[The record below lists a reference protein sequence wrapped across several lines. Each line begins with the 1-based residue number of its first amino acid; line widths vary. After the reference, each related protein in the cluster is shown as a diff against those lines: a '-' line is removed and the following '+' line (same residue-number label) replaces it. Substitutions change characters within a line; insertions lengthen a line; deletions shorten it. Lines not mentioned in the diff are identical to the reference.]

1 MRKLIVSQNVFFEN
15 VFWGFECLKEQD
27 FCQISSDF
35 NEQIFK
41 LLLFVY
47 IAYENNQ
54 KKPRTLTC
62 LSMHA

>member
-1 MRKLIVSQNVFFEN
+1 MSEVQY
-15 VFWGFECLKEQD
+15 EQD
-27 FCQISSDF
+27 FCQISSYF

-62 LSMHA
+62 LSIACLTLVWVLRSCQTLQK

>member
-1 MRKLIVSQNVFFEN
+1 MSEVQY
-15 VFWGFECLKEQD
+15 EQD

>member
-1 MRKLIVSQNVFFEN
+1 MSEVQY
-15 VFWGFECLKEQD
+15 EQD

-47 IAYENNQ
+47 IAYENKQ
-54 KKPRTLTC
+54 KNTHSHLPKYACLTLVWVLRSCQT
-62 LSMHA
+62 LQK

>member
-1 MRKLIVSQNVFFEN
+1 MSEVQY
-15 VFWGFECLKEQD
+15 EQD
-27 FCQISSDF
+27 FCQILSDF

-47 IAYENNQ
+47 IAYEN
-54 KKPRTLTC
+54 KKKTRTLTR